1 MFLIATGRRRSFTA
15 EEAVDF
21 LLESLDDDLDKHFT
35 AQELKRA
42 IDSYNAEE
50 EGEYYC
56 LS

>member
-1 MFLIATGRRRSFTA
+1 MFLIATGRRRRFTA

-21 LLESLDDDLDKHFT
+21 LLESFDDDLDKHFT
-35 AQELKRA
+35 AEELKRA
-42 IDSYNAEE
+42 IDSNYSEE